1 MNIGIP
7 ACGVVSIKNK
17 AAEVTPGV
25 FAISTKVDALK
36 FGREVALFGWHD
48 TASKYSWPLAAL
60 VLG

>member
-25 FAISTKVDALK
+25 FAISTKVGALK
-36 FGREVALFGWHD
+36 FGERSCPF
-48 TASKYSWPLAAL
+48 
-60 VLG
+60 